1 MENVIEVTHLQKNY
15 GKFTAVKDVSFTVRK
30 GEIFGLLGRN
40 GAGKT
45 TAVECLQGL
54 RHYDKGNV
62 SVLGLNPA
70 TEAPKLRKHIGCQ
83 LQEAALPDRVKVWEA
98 LSLFASLNKGKADWH
113 KLLRDWGLEEKA
125 KSTFAALSG
134 GQRQRLF
141 VALALVN
148 NPEVVFLDEMTTGL
162 DPAAR
167 RVAWGLIRE
176 IRARGTTVVLVTH
189 FMDEAEELCDRLAI
203 VDKGTI
209 VAMDAPRALINNY
222 ADEVRVVFT
231 TEAPDI
237 SWLSKI
243 VNVKKIERTG
253 SKVIIGGT
261 GAVLALVAAQLV
273 EHGIVPV
280 DLHLEQPSLEDVFL
294 KLTGNTGAKE

>member
-1 MENVIEVTHLQKNY
+1 MENVIEVSHLHKNY
-15 GKFTAVKDVSFTVRK
+15 GKFAAVRDISFSVKR

-45 TAVECLQGL
+45 TTVECLQGL
-54 RHYDKGNV
+54 RHYDQGIV
-62 SVLGLNPA
+62 SVLGLNPI
-70 TEAPKLRKHIGCQ
+70 TEAPELRKRIGCQ

-98 LSLFASLNKGKADWH
+98 LKLFASLNNSNIDWR
-113 KLLRDWGLEEKA
+113 KLLRDWGLEEKV
-125 KSTFAALSG
+125 KSTFASLSG

-176 IRARGTTVVLVTH
+176 IRNRGTTVVLVTH

-203 VDKGTI
+203 VDIGTI

-222 ADEVRVVFT
+222 ADEVRVIFT
-231 TEAPDI
+231 TDMVDI
-237 SWLSKI
+237 SWLKD
-243 VNVKKIERTG
+243 VPKLKRIERTG
-253 SKVIIGGT
+253 SKVIIGGG
-261 GAVLALVAAQLV
+261 GALLALVAAKLV

-294 KLTGNTGAKE
+294 KLTDNSGAKE